1 MPRKSP
7 RRHRVDDH
15 KRKGKTVKGYWR
27 GHGTLTPKKRRIEH
41 YKDSDIG
48 RPEKIKKVGDSITYK
63 SPHGR
68 PLTGTVVKVF
78 KKHYVVQRGNK
89 LYRVNK
95 GSILYQIGRAIGGAA
110 GKIRGTI
117 EALKG
122 GYQTEQQAVQEYIKA
137 QRLKRLREARARG
150 FR

>member
-1 MPRKSP
+1 MPRKKP
-7 RRHRVDDH
+7 VRHHVDDH
-15 KRKGKTVKGYWR
+15 KRRGKLVKGYWR
-27 GHGTLTPKKRRIEH
+27 GHGVLTPKKRRIEI

-48 RPEKIKKVGDSITYK
+48 RPEKIKKLGDSITYK

-78 KKHYVVQRGNK
+78 KKHYIVQRGNK
-89 LYRVNK
+89 LYKVNK

-117 EALKG
+117 EALAG
-122 GYQTEQQAVQEYIKA
+122 GYKTERQAVQEYIKT
-137 QRLKRLREARARG
+137 QRMKRLREIRARG
-150 FR
+150 LR